1 MFFVKCY
8 DYKGILE
15 GFFKKLRLC
24 GMIGES
30 MMNLR
35 IFVVQVF
42 IKIKINERYCCI
54 FLRNIIY
61 FVEFI
66 FYLFYNDF
74 IKCFFFFQREKEF
87 IKVLISF

>member
-35 IFVVQVF
+35 IFVV
-42 IKIKINERYCCI
+42 
-54 FLRNIIY
+54 
-61 FVEFI
+61 
-66 FYLFYNDF
+66 
-74 IKCFFFFQREKEF
+74 
-87 IKVLISF
+87 

>member
-30 MMNLR
+30 MMKN
-35 IFVVQVF
+35 F
-42 IKIKINERYCCI
+42 CCI
-54 FLRNIIY
+54 G
-61 FVEFI
+61 
-66 FYLFYNDF
+66 FYKN
-74 IKCFFFFQREKEF
+74 
-87 IKVLISF
+87 